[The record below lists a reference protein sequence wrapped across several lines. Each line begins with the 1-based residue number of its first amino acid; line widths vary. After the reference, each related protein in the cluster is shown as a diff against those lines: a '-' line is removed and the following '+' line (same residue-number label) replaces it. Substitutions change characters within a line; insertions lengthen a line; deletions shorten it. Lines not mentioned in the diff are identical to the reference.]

1 MINYQQG
8 FQENDVMKWR
18 LWMNVEIESTVTFFR
33 NSFCEN
39 AELSHNIRI
48 KRWSRKFFC
57 LFQPIVLE
65 FRRSEY
71 LCKNMSKWLRK

>member
-8 FQENDVMKWR
+8 FQENDVKWR
-18 LWMNVEIESTVTFFR
+18 SWMYVEIESTVTFFR
-33 NSFCEN
+33 NSFYEN

-48 KRWSRKFFC
+48 KRWSRKFCC

-71 LCKNMSKWLRK
+71 ICKNMSKWLGK